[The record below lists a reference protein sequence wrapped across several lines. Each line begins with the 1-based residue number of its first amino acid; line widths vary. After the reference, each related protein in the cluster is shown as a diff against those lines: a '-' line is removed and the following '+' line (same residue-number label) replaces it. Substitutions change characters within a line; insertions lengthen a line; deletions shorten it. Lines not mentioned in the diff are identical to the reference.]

1 MKKKIIVILG
11 PTASGKTG
19 LAVDLALEHN
29 GEIVSA
35 DSRQVYK
42 GMDIGS
48 GKDLPDYHLEFDLSK
63 FESLK
68 KKGLKVKR
76 NKDKC
81 FVDIPYHL
89 IDVAMPNTEFNLGK
103 YYVKANKAI
112 TEILEHDKLPIIA
125 GGTGLWLQALV
136 DGYNL
141 TSVKADAD
149 LRDSLEELSVQQV
162 FKKLEKINK
171 KFAQNLNNS
180 EKNNKRRLIRYIEIL
195 SNKDS
200 KKLDEKILTKS
211 GSDYEFLI
219 LGLAPEKELLHE
231 RIYKRLIKRL
241 ETEDMM
247 GEVGRL
253 HNEGV
258 SWKRLESFGLEYKFL
273 AMHLQRKIDYNEM
286 VEKLFIATRQFAKK
300 QMSWFRRWEKQGTV
314 IHWIE
319 DRSDAGK
326 LVKEFL
332 SHNT

>member
-19 LAVDLALEHN
+19 LAVDLALKFK
-29 GEIVSA
+29 GEIISA

-48 GKDLPDYHLEFDLSK
+48 GKDLPDYHMEFALDK

-68 KKGLKVKR
+68 KKGLKVKK

-89 IDVAMPNTEFNLGK
+89 IDVASPNTEFNLGK

-112 TEILEHDKLPIIA
+112 TDILERDKLPIIA

-141 TSVKADAD
+141 TSVKADSE
-149 LRDSLEELSVQQV
+149 LRGSLEELSVQEV

-171 KFAQNLNNS
+171 KFALNLNNS

-195 SNKDS
+195 SNQNLEKPA
-200 KKLDEKILTKS
+200 EKILTKS
-211 GSDYEFLI
+211 GNDYEFLI
-219 LGLAPEKELLHE
+219 LGLAPEKEILHQ
-231 RIYKRLIKRL
+231 RIYKRLIDRL
-241 ETEDMM
+241 ENQDMM

-253 HNEGV
+253 HNDGV
-258 SWKRLESFGLEYKFL
+258 SWRRLESFGLEYKFL
-273 AMHLQRKIDYNEM
+273 AMHLQGKIDYNEM
-286 VEKLFIATRQFAKK
+286 LEKLFIATRQFAKK
-300 QMSWFRRWEKQGTV
+300 QMSWFRRWEKQGAKICWV
-314 IHWIE
+314 DGKVE
-319 DRSDAGK
+319 AGR
-326 LVKEFL
+326 LVKEFV
-332 SHNT
+332 S